1 MFRLGLFHDYL
12 RYFNACF
19 YDIPTLRHY
28 RLNVAACACIDY
40 GSVRL
45 HDDGLRSCSVNHNLA
60 VEGCN
65 RHIVAVNSLN
75 ACLSCHYFVAG
86 HRLAFVVCH
95 GDIYLFSPSGAA
107 VATNWVP
114 ETGCSVIF

>member
-1 MFRLGLFHDYL
+1 MFQRGLFHDYL

-19 YDIPTLRHY
+19 YDIHTLRHC

-45 HDDGLRSCSVNHNLA
+45 HDDGLRGCSVNHNLA
-60 VEGCN
+60 VEGCD
-65 RHIVAVNSLN
+65 RHIVAVHCLN
-75 ACLSCHYFVAG
+75 ACLSCHYFVADSP
-86 HRLAFVVCH
+86 LLYATVT
-95 GDIYLFSPSGAA
+95 IYLFSPSGAA
-107 VATNWVP
+107 VSTNCVP